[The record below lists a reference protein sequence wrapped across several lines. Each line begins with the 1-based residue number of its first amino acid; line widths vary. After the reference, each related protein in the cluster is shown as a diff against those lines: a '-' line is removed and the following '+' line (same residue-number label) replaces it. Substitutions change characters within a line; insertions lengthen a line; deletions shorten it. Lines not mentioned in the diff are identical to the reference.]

1 MRQETVTYNV
11 FSFNELSPEIQE
23 KVLDNFR
30 QDIFDEF
37 ECRNLTEIF
46 QEILANLGL
55 PGDDIRWSISNCQGD
70 GVAFYGKID
79 TVNLMTL
86 NLNDL
91 FSDIRRFKPELEQI
105 KSKLNKLG
113 DDTFLKI
120 EKINPHYDHHNS
132 MEVTGEHYN
141 DDPKLELT
149 FQELLNDLESLIK
162 DVSKYLFNVGSKYVD
177 HIHSDEYIKE
187 IIEINEY
194 EFLSDGS
201 QF

>member
-1 MRQETVTYNV
+1 MRQETITYDV
-11 FSFNELSPEIQE
+11 FSFNELAPEIQE
-23 KVLDNFR
+23 KVLDDFR
-30 QDIFDEF
+30 RDVFDEF
-37 ECRNLTEIF
+37 ECQNLTETF
-46 QEILANLGL
+46 QEILTNLGL
-55 PGDDIRWSISNCQGD
+55 PGDDVRWSISNCQGD

-79 TVNLMTL
+79 TVSLMEL

-91 FSDIRRFKPELEQI
+91 FPDNEQFKSELEEIQV
-105 KSKLNKLG
+105 KLNKLG

-132 MEVTGEHYN
+132 MEATGEHYN

-149 FQELLNDLESLIK
+149 FQELLSGLESLIK
-162 DVSKYLFNVGSKYVD
+162 DVSKHLFNVGSKHIDY
-177 HIHSDEYIKE
+177 IHSDEYIKE

-194 EFLSDGS
+194 EFLSNGS